1 LRSVYLTTM
10 KERSYFHDLWC
21 STSDAWMA
29 NGYVS
34 LIKKQQQAAPCKKDE
49 QDSRLVTNRWI

>member
-1 LRSVYLTTM
+1 M

-21 STSDAWMA
+21 STSDAWIA
-29 NGYVS
+29 NGNVS
-34 LIKKQQQAAPCKKDE
+34 LIKNSSKQHPCKKDE